1 MSKDKKIRI
10 PVWIYPSTETKVN
23 DMFKGAHC
31 KSPSEFIEKA
41 INYYAAHLTG
51 ENNSDYLAQTMTEII
66 QGVIKST
73 EDRISRMQFKE
84 AVELAKIVRMIA
96 PLCEID
102 EDDLRQLHIDCV
114 DEVKRINGVIKL
126 DSVLRGEV

>member
-1 MSKDKKIRI
+1 MSKGKKIRI
-10 PVWIYPSTETKVN
+10 PLWIYPATETKVN

-73 EDRISRMQFKE
+73 EDRISRLQFKH
-84 AVELAKIVRMIA
+84 AVETAKIVRMIA
-96 PLCEID
+96 PLCRMQ
-102 EDDLRQLHIDCV
+102 EDDLQQLHIECV
-114 DEVKRINGVIKL
+114 DEVKRINGILKL
-126 DSVLRGEV
+126 DSVLRGEI